1 MTERLP
7 VWRFVFTVLRL
18 SKGWGLEELARALHM
33 DKGNL
38 SRKVRS
44 PALTRGELE
53 RLVAPMGVTREEIE
67 LAVDFA
73 GKLATAGDTPS
84 AEQKLERHL
93 AGLGRRIAEA
103 CRPGFAAFLQED
115 RARRE
120 RQEAEA
126 IWSRLAGWSAADR
139 LYAMSEEPELWTWA
153 VVERVCAASE
163 RAAAHDAREALKLAE
178 LALAVARKT
187 PPERGGSPVLESYA
201 TAAVGN
207 ARRVGNDFDGA
218 DADFTQA
225 REQEGYGPGAAW
237 APLDPARRLD
247 LEASLRCDQ
256 ERWEEALALLDE
268 ALKVNS
274 PNARGR
280 ILLKKATTFGKMG
293 EASQALA
300 ALDIAVPWV
309 DPTSEPRQACILQF
323 NRIDN
328 LGLLGRWEDAAKLL
342 PAVRSLV
349 VELGYDLDLVR
360 LTWLEAR
367 ICAGR
372 GESEKA
378 LQLFEQARRGFAAR
392 NLAIDLALVVL
403 DLANLY
409 LREGQMA
416 AVKRLAH
423 QVARVCREKCLHDK
437 TKEALAVFFA
447 AAEQEKVTYE
457 LVARTAAVLSR
468 APRKA
473 A

>member
-7 VWRFVFTVLRL
+7 AWRFVFTVLRL
-18 SKGWGLEELARALHM
+18 FKGWGIEELARALHM

-38 SRKVRS
+38 SRKIHH
-44 PALTRGELE
+44 PALSRGELE
-53 RLVAPMGVTREEIE
+53 RLVAPMGVTRDEID
-67 LAVDFA
+67 LALDFA
-73 GKLATAGDTPS
+73 GKLAGAGD
-84 AEQKLERHL
+84 EQTLERCL
-93 AGLGRRIAEA
+93 AGLGQRFVEV
-103 CRPGFAAFLQED
+103 CRPEIAAFLRED

-139 LYAMSEEPELWTWA
+139 LYAMSEEPELWSWA

-178 LALAVARKT
+178 LALTVARKT

-207 ARRVGNDFDGA
+207 ARRVGNDLDGA
-218 DADFTQA
+218 DRDFDRA
-225 REQEGYGPGAAW
+225 RELEALGAGEVW

-256 ERWEEALALLDE
+256 ERWDEALALHDA
-268 ALKVNS
+268 ALAAGTLPAANYVLVN
-274 PNARGR
+274 
-280 ILLKKATTFGKMG
+280 KATTLGKMG
-293 EASQALA
+293 DATRALA
-300 ALDIAVPWV
+300 ALEIAALWV
-309 DPTSEPRQACILQF
+309 DPSRETRQACIIQF

-360 LTWLEAR
+360 LVWLEAR

-372 GESEKA
+372 GEGEEA
-378 LQLFEQARRGFAAR
+378 FQLFEQARRGFAAR

-403 DLANLY
+403 DLAKFY

-416 AVKRLAH
+416 AVKSLAR
-423 QVARVCREKCLHDK
+423 QVARVCRENRLHDK
-437 TKEALAVFFA
+437 AKEALAVFFA

-457 LVARTAAVLSR
+457 LVERTAKALSR